1 MPEGVELEG
10 LKRERPDRSV
20 GLDVLRGGGE
30 AGAALRAHDWSTS
43 SLGPPQG
50 WSSCLRMA
58 TRLMLNTRHPV
69 CIFWGPEAAVLY
81 NDAYLPSLG
90 PERHPSRL
98 GRPAREMWPEAWE
111 VIAPQIQQVLEGR
124 GATWHENQL
133 IPIIRHGRRQELY
146 WTYSYSPIDD
156 EDAAHGVGG
165 VLVLVTETTEAV
177 LAHRRQSFLLGLEEA
192 LRGLSGPEDIMAA
205 TAEQLGRRL
214 GVERCGYGEIDPT
227 GELVTV
233 SQDWTSG
240 AMTSLVGVHRLEA
253 FSPEVIADYR
263 AGLTVRL
270 NDLLT
275 DGRTQSVQD
284 AYAAIGGMR
293 AGMAI
298 PLIKDGR
305 FCAALYAHQTQP
317 RDWTDDEQTLMA
329 LVVERTW
336 AAVER
341 ARAEAEVRL
350 TKLRLDSVVDS
361 MSNPFYAV
369 DGDWR
374 VIVFNR
380 AAEQF
385 LGRSRAEVM
394 GKVIWEA
401 FPLALGQSVLRARM
415 EAAAATG
422 EAQTLEGPAPLRP
435 DRIIHHWVAPRV
447 GGGLAVTFV
456 DITDRK
462 AADDRRLA
470 LLELS
475 DRFRELD
482 DPADLG
488 LAALEII
495 GRALKVGRAGYARFD
510 PDREA
515 FTVEHDWALPGLSS
529 LVGVEDGG
537 KYGDYFG
544 ELTRGEAVFV
554 SDVALDART
563 VGSAEAFL
571 SIDIR
576 AFANVPVM
584 EQGRTVAILYVNHP
598 FARQWAADEIAFI
611 RDVAE
616 RTRAS
621 VERRRAELALK
632 ALALSLEQQVRD
644 RTRER
649 DRTWAL
655 SRDMLA
661 VTNLSGY
668 FESANPAWTAIL
680 GWTEEEL
687 RAAPIA
693 DFVHPDDRDATMAT
707 RFRTAKGGDVLRF
720 ENRYR
725 AKGGGYRWLS
735 WTGAPEG
742 ERIYAVAR
750 DITED
755 KLRAAELEAAQDQL
769 RMSQKLEAM
778 GQLTGGVAH
787 DFNNLLMPITG
798 VLDLLRRRGLGGERE
813 QRLIAGAL
821 QSAERAKTLVQ
832 RLLAFARRQ
841 PLQPRPVDLGELIQ
855 GMADLVAST
864 SGPQIRVMIDLPDRL
879 PAAKADPNQ
888 LEMALLN
895 LSVNARDAMPDGGT
909 LTISAGAETVGSSH
923 PAKLQPGEYVRFSVA
938 DTGVGMDEETLAR
951 AIEPFFSTKGI
962 GKGTGL
968 GLSMAHGLASQLGG
982 ALHISSRSGLGTRVD
997 IWLPVSAEVA
1007 ATQNPTTSRLSGDKA
1022 SGVALLVDDEE
1033 LVRMSTADMLEDLG
1047 FFVREAR
1054 SGEEALRLIED
1065 GLEIDV
1071 LVTDHLMPGMT
1082 GVDLIRALRRRRPSA
1097 PALIIS
1103 GFAETDSIAPDLLRL
1118 AKPFRQAD
1126 LAATLAKAIAGRV

>member
-1 MPEGVELEG
+1 MPEGVELKG
-10 LKRERPDRSV
+10 RKGKASDRNS
-20 GLDVLRGGGE
+20 GLDALRGGGE
-30 AGAALRAHDWSTS
+30 VGALLRGHDWSMS
-43 SLGPPQG
+43 PLGPPKG
-50 WSSCLRMA
+50 WSQSLRMA
-58 TRLMLNTRHPV
+58 TRLMLDTRHPV
-69 CIFWGPEAAVLY
+69 CIFWGSEAAVLY

-98 GRPAREMWPEAWE
+98 GRPAREMWPEAWD
-111 VIAPQIQQVLEGR
+111 IIGPQIEQVMQGR
-124 GATWHENQL
+124 GATWNENQL
-133 IPIIRHGRRQELY
+133 VPIDRHGRRQELY

-156 EDAAHGVGG
+156 EGGAHGVGG

-177 LAHRRQSFLLGLEEA
+177 FAHRRQAFLLGLEEA
-192 LRGLSGPEDIMAA
+192 LRGLSDPVEIMAV

-214 GVERCGYGEIDPT
+214 EVERCGYGEISTT
-227 GELVTV
+227 GAIMTV

-240 AMTSLVGVHRLEA
+240 AMASLVGSHRLAA
-253 FSPEVIADYR
+253 FGSDIMRESR
-263 AGLTVRL
+263 AGLTIRL
-270 NDLLT
+270 NDLLV
-275 DGRTQSVQD
+275 DPRTQAVRD
-284 AYAAIGGMR
+284 AYTAIGGMR
-293 AGMAI
+293 AGMAT
-298 PLIKDGR
+298 PLIKNGR
-305 FCAALYAHQTQP
+305 VSALLYAHQTRP
-317 RDWTDDEQTLMA
+317 RDWTDDEERLMV

-341 ARAEAEVRL
+341 ARAEAEVRRS
-350 TKLRLDSVVDS
+350 KQRLDSVVDS
-361 MSNPFYAV
+361 VSNAFYAL
-369 DGDWR
+369 DADWR
-374 VIVFNR
+374 VIVFNT

-385 LGRSRAEVM
+385 LGRSRDDVL
-394 GKVIWEA
+394 GKVVWDA
-401 FPLALGQSVLRARM
+401 FPAALGQSMLRARM
-415 EAAAATG
+415 EAAIATG
-422 EAQTLEGPAPLRP
+422 VPQTLEGPAPLRP
-435 DRIIHHWVAPRV
+435 DRILQHWVAPRR

-456 DITDRK
+456 DVTDRK
-462 AADDRRLA
+462 AAEDRRLA
-470 LLELS
+470 ILALS
-475 DRFRELD
+475 DRFRDLD

-488 LAALEII
+488 LAASEII
-495 GRALKVGRAGYARFD
+495 GSALKVGRAGYARFD

-515 FTVEHDWALPGLSS
+515 FTVEHDWAKPGLSS
-529 LVGVEDGG
+529 LVGVVDTGEYGG
-537 KYGDYFG
+537 YFD
-544 ELTRGEAVFV
+544 ELKRGEAVFV
-554 SDVALDART
+554 SDVTLDART
-563 VGSAEAFL
+563 AASTAAFL
-571 SIDIR
+571 SVDIR

-584 EQGRTVAILYVNHP
+584 EQGRTVAIFYVNHP
-598 FARQWAADEIAFI
+598 FPRDWAADEIAFI

-621 VERRRAELALK
+621 VERRRAELGLR
-632 ALALSLEQQVRD
+632 ALALSLEQQVQD

-649 DRTWAL
+649 DRIWAL

-661 VTNLSGY
+661 VTNFNGY
-668 FESANPAWTAIL
+668 FESANPAWTAVL

-693 DFVHPDDRDATMAT
+693 QFVHPDDRDATMAV
-707 RFRTAKGGDVLRF
+707 RLRTLKGGDVLRF

-725 AKGGGYRWLS
+725 TKGGGYRWLS

-798 VLDLLRRRGLGGERE
+798 ALDLLQRRGLGGERE
-813 QRLIAGAL
+813 RRLIAGAL

-841 PLQPRPVDLGELIQ
+841 PLQSRSVDLGELIR
-855 GMADLVAST
+855 GMADLVVST

-909 LTISAGAETVGSSH
+909 LTISAGAETVDVGH
-923 PAKLQPGEYVRFSVA
+923 PAKLRPGDYVRFSVA
-938 DTGVGMDEETLAR
+938 DTGVGMDEETAAR

-982 ALHISSRSGLGTRVD
+982 ALHIASRPGLGTKIDV
-997 IWLPVSAEVA
+997 WLPVSAETA
-1007 ATQNPTTSRLSGDKA
+1007 AAQNPAAGRVRGAKA
-1022 SGVALLVDDEE
+1022 AGVALLVDDEE
-1033 LVRMSTADMLEDLG
+1033 LVRMSTADMLADLG
-1047 FFVREAR
+1047 FAVTEAR
-1054 SGEEALRLIED
+1054 SAEEALRLIDD

-1082 GVDLIRALRRRRPSA
+1082 GVDLIRALHRRRPAA
-1097 PALIIS
+1097 PALLIS
-1103 GFAETDSIAPDLLRL
+1103 GFAETDGLAPDLLRL
-1118 AKPFRQAD
+1118 SKPFRQAD
-1126 LAATLAKAIAGRV
+1126 LATTLAKAIAGRA

>member
-1 MPEGVELEG
+1 MPKGGKFQG
-10 LKRERPDRSV
+10 LKRDQPDRTGGV
-20 GLDVLRGGGE
+20 DVLSGGGE
-30 AGAALRAHDWSTS
+30 MDALLREHDWSQS
-43 SLGPPQG
+43 PLGPPER
-50 WSSCLRMA
+50 WSPSLRMA
-58 TRLMLNTRHPV
+58 TRLMLHTRHPV
-69 CIFWGPEAAVLY
+69 CIFWGPAAAVLY

-90 PERHPSRL
+90 PERHPSGL
-98 GRPAREMWPEAWE
+98 GRPAREIWPEAWD
-111 VIAPQIQQVLEGR
+111 VIGPQIEQVMQGR
-124 GATWHENQL
+124 GATWRENQL
-133 IPIIRHGRRQELY
+133 IPITRHGRRQNLY

-156 EDAAHGVGG
+156 DGGAGGVGG

-177 LAHRRQSFLLGLEEA
+177 LANRRQAFLLGLEEA
-192 LRGLSGPEDIMAA
+192 LRGLSDPIEIMAV

-214 GVERCGYGEIDPT
+214 EVERCGYGEIDPT
-227 GELVTV
+227 GEGVTV

-240 AMTSLVGVHRLEA
+240 AMTTLAGSYRADA
-253 FSPEVIADYR
+253 FGEDVIAEIR
-263 AGLTVRL
+263 AGLMVCMS
-270 NDLLT
+270 DLLS
-275 DGRTQSVQD
+275 DRRAAGALP
-284 AYAAIGGMR
+284 AYAAIGGVR
-293 AGMAI
+293 AAI
-298 PLIKDGR
+298 TAPLIKHGR
-305 FCAALYAHQTQP
+305 LLAVMFVHQTQP
-317 RDWTDDEQTLMA
+317 RDWTEDDEALMA

-350 TKLRLDSVVDS
+350 SKLRLDSVVDS
-361 MSNPFYAV
+361 VTNAFYAL
-369 DGDWR
+369 DADWR
-374 VIVFNR
+374 IIVFNT

-385 LGRSRAEVM
+385 LGCSRHEVL
-394 GKVIWEA
+394 GKIIWDA
-401 FPLALGQSVLRARM
+401 FPAALGQSNLRICM
-415 EAAAATG
+415 EAAVATG
-422 EAQTLEGPAPLRP
+422 VAQTLEGPAPVRP
-435 DRIIHHWVAPRV
+435 DRILQHWVAPRI
-447 GGGLAVTFV
+447 GGGLAVTFI

-462 AADDRRLA
+462 AAEDRRLA
-470 LLELS
+470 LLQLS
-475 DRFRELD
+475 DRFRDLD
-482 DPADLG
+482 DPADLSR
-488 LAALEII
+488 AAAEII
-495 GRALKVGRAGYARFD
+495 GRALNVGRAGYASFD
-510 PDREA
+510 PTLEA
-515 FTVEHDWALPGLSS
+515 FTVEQDWAKPGLVS
-529 LVGVEDGG
+529 LVGVVDAGQ
-537 KYGDYFG
+537 YGDYFSD
-544 ELTRGEAVFV
+544 LTRGEVVLV

-563 VGSAEAFL
+563 AASSDPFQSV
-571 SIDIR
+571 DIR
-576 AFANVPVM
+576 AFANVPVT
-584 EQGRTVAILYVNHP
+584 EQGRTVAIVYVNHP
-598 FARQWAADEIAFI
+598 SPRDWTADEIAFI

-621 VERRRAELALK
+621 VERRRAELGLR
-632 ALALSLEQQVRD
+632 ALAASLEQQVRE

-649 DRTWAL
+649 DRIWAL

-661 VTNLSGY
+661 VTNLKGY
-668 FESANPAWTAIL
+668 FESANPAWTAVL

-707 RFRTAKGGDVLRF
+707 RFRTVKGGDVLRF

-725 AKGGGYRWLS
+725 TKSGGYRWLS

-755 KLRAAELEAAQDQL
+755 KLRAAELEAAQEQL

-798 VLDLLRRRGLGGERE
+798 ALDLLQRRGLGGERE

-841 PLQPRPVDLGELIQ
+841 PLQSRAVDLGELIR

-864 SGPQIRVMIDLPDRL
+864 SGPQIRVMIDLPDQL
-879 PAAKADPNQ
+879 PAATADPNQ
-888 LEMALLN
+888 LEMAVLN

-909 LTISAGAETVGSSH
+909 LTISAAAETVGPGH
-923 PAKLQPGEYVRFSVA
+923 PAKLRPGDYVRFSVA
-938 DTGVGMDEETLAR
+938 DTGVGMDEETVAR

-982 ALHISSRSGLGTRVD
+982 GLHIVSRPGLGTRIDV
-997 IWLPVSAEVA
+997 WLPVSADGVA
-1007 ATQNPTTSRLSGDKA
+1007 APGPAAVALRGPQA
-1022 SGVALLVDDEE
+1022 CGVALLVDDEA
-1033 LVRMSTADMLEDLG
+1033 LVRMSTADMLGDLG
-1047 FFVREAR
+1047 FSVREAR
-1054 SGEEALRLIED
+1054 SAEDALRLIDE

-1082 GVDLIRALRRRRPSA
+1082 GVDLVRALKARRPSA
-1097 PALIIS
+1097 RAVIIS

-1126 LAATLAKAIAGRV
+1126 LAAILEKAAAGQA

>member
-1 MPEGVELEG
+1 
-10 LKRERPDRSV
+10 
-20 GLDVLRGGGE
+20 
-30 AGAALRAHDWSTS
+30 
-43 SLGPPQG
+43 
-50 WSSCLRMA
+50 MA

-69 CIFWGPEAAVLY
+69 CIFWGPAAAVLY

-98 GRPAREMWPEAWE
+98 GRPAQEMWPEAWD
-111 VIAPQIQQVLEGR
+111 VIGPQIEQVMQGR

-133 IPIIRHGRRQELY
+133 IAISRSGRRQDLY

-156 EDAAHGVGG
+156 ETAANGVGG

-177 LAHRRQSFLLGLEEA
+177 LAHRRQAFLLDLEEA
-192 LRGLSGPEDIMAA
+192 LRGLSDPVEIMAV
-205 TAEQLGRRL
+205 TAEHLGRRL
-214 GVERCGYGEIDPT
+214 GVDRCGYAEIDPT
-227 GELVTV
+227 GDSVTV
-233 SQDWTSG
+233 SQDWTNG
-240 AMTSLVGVHRLEA
+240 AMATLAGSYRLEIFGA
-253 FSPEVIADYR
+253 DVIAEIR
-263 AGLTVRL
+263 AGLMVRMG
-270 NDLLT
+270 DLLS
-275 DGRTQSVQD
+275 DRRTAAVHD
-284 AYAAIGGMR
+284 AYAAIGGVR
-293 AGMAI
+293 AAI
-298 PLIKDGR
+298 TAPLIKDGR
-305 FCAALYAHQTQP
+305 LSAVMFVHQTQP
-317 RDWTDDEQTLMA
+317 REWTHDDEALMT

-350 TKLRLDSVVDS
+350 SKLRLDSVVDS
-361 MSNPFYAV
+361 VSNAFYAV
-369 DGDWR
+369 DADWR
-374 VIVFNR
+374 LIVVNA
-380 AAEQF
+380 AAERF
-385 LGRSRAEVM
+385 LGCSRDEVL
-394 GKVIWEA
+394 GKVIWDI
-401 FPLALGQSVLRARM
+401 FPAALAQSRLRLRM
-415 EAAAATG
+415 EEAVATG
-422 EAQTLEGPAPLRP
+422 VPQTLEGPAPVRP
-435 DRIIHHWVAPRV
+435 DRILQHWVAPRV

-456 DITDRK
+456 DVTDRK
-462 AADDRRLA
+462 AAEDRRLA
-470 LLELS
+470 LLALS
-475 DRFRELD
+475 DRFRDLD

-488 LAALEII
+488 LAASEII
-495 GRALKVGRAGYARFD
+495 GQALKVGRAGYARFD
-510 PDREA
+510 PHLEA
-515 FTVEHDWALPGLSS
+515 FTVEHDWARPGLAS
-529 LVGVEDGG
+529 LVGVVDAGEF
-537 KYGDYFG
+537 GDYFS
-544 ELTRGEAVFV
+544 ELTRGDAVFV
-554 SDVALDART
+554 SDVALDPRT
-563 VGSAEAFL
+563 VASADAFL
-571 SIDIR
+571 SVDIR

-584 EQGRTVAILYVNHP
+584 EQGRVVAIFYVNHP
-598 FARQWAADEIAFI
+598 LARDWTPDEIAFI

-621 VERRRAELALK
+621 VERRRAELSLR
-632 ALALSLEQQVRD
+632 ALAVSLEQQVRD

-649 DRTWAL
+649 DRIWAL

-661 VTNLSGY
+661 VTNLNGY

-687 RAAPIA
+687 RAAPIVQ
-693 DFVHPDDRDATMAT
+693 FVHPDDRDATMAT
-707 RFRTAKGGDVLRF
+707 RFRTMKGGDVLRF

-725 AKGGGYRWLS
+725 TKSGGYRWLS

-755 KLRAAELEAAQDQL
+755 KLRAAELEAAQEQL
-769 RMSQKLEAM
+769 RMAQKLEAM

-798 VLDLLRRRGLGGERE
+798 ALDLLQRRGLGGERE
-813 QRLIAGAL
+813 QRLIAGAI

-841 PLQPRPVDLGELIQ
+841 PLQPQSVDLGELIR

-879 PAAKADPNQ
+879 PTAKADPNQ
-888 LEMALLN
+888 LEMAVLN

-909 LTISAGAETVGSSH
+909 LTISAGAETVEPGH
-923 PAKLQPGEYVRFSVA
+923 PAKLRPGAYVRFSVA

-982 ALHISSRSGLGTRVD
+982 ALQISSRPGLGTKVD
-997 IWLPVSAEVA
+997 VWLPVSGEAS
-1007 ATQNPTTSRLSGDKA
+1007 ATRNPPTARVRGVKA

-1033 LVRMSTADMLEDLG
+1033 LVRMSTADMLGDLG
-1047 FFVREAR
+1047 FSVREAR
-1054 SGEEALRLIED
+1054 SGEEALRLLED

-1082 GVDLIRALRRRRPSA
+1082 GVDLVRALRRRRPSA

-1103 GFAETDSIAPDLLRL
+1103 GFAETDSIAPDLIRL

-1126 LAATLAKAIAGRV
+1126 LAATLAKAIPGRP

>member
-1 MPEGVELEG
+1 MPEGVRRRDMKRKDSDQDGGLEF
-10 LKRERPDRSV
+10 LS
-20 GLDVLRGGGE
+20 GGGDV
-30 AGAALRAHDWSTS
+30 GALLRDHDWSTS
-43 SLGPPQG
+43 PLGPPQS
-50 WSSCLRMA
+50 WRPSLRMA

-69 CIFWGPEAAVLY
+69 CVFWGPTAAVLY
-81 NDAYLPSLG
+81 NEAYSPSLG
-90 PERHPSRL
+90 PERHPSLL
-98 GRPAREMWPEAWE
+98 GRPAQEMWPEAWD
-111 VIAPQIQQVLEGR
+111 VIGPQIEQVMQGR

-133 IPIIRHGRRQELY
+133 VPIIRHGRRQDLY

-156 EDAAHGVGG
+156 DGAAHGVGG

-177 LAHRRQSFLLGLEEA
+177 LAQKRQAFLLGLEEA
-192 LRGLSGPEDIMAA
+192 LRGLSDPTEIMAV

-214 GVERCGYGEIDPT
+214 DVERCGYGEIDPS
-227 GELVTV
+227 GETLTV
-233 SQDWTSG
+233 LQDWTNGNMESF
-240 AMTSLVGVHRLEA
+240 VGSYRLEPFGA
-253 FSPEVIADYR
+253 KVLAEAQ

-270 NDLLT
+270 DDLLI
-275 DGRTQSVQD
+275 DQRTEANHE
-284 AYAAIGGMR
+284 AYSAIGGVR
-293 AGMAI
+293 AGMAA
-298 PLIKDGR
+298 PLIKNGR
-305 FCAALYAHQTQP
+305 LSAAFYVHQTQP
-317 RDWTDDEQTLMA
+317 RDWTDDDGALMT

-350 TKLRLDSVVDS
+350 SKLRLDSVVDS
-361 MSNPFYAV
+361 VSNPFYAV
-369 DGDWR
+369 DADWR
-374 VIVFNR
+374 LIVFNT
-380 AAEQF
+380 AAERF
-385 LGRSRAEVM
+385 LGFSRDDVL
-394 GKVIWEA
+394 GKVIWET
-401 FPLALGQSVLRARM
+401 FPAALGQSTLRARM
-415 EAAAATG
+415 EAAVETG
-422 EAQTLEGPAPLRP
+422 APQTLEGPAPLRP
-435 DRIIHHWVAPRV
+435 DRILQHWVAPRA
-447 GGGLAVTFV
+447 GGGLAITFV

-462 AADDRRLA
+462 SAEDRRLA
-470 LLELS
+470 LLALS
-475 DRFRELD
+475 DRFRDLD
-482 DPADLG
+482 APADLG
-488 LAALEII
+488 RAAAEMI
-495 GRALKVGRAGYARFD
+495 GRTLKVGRAGYARFD
-510 PDREA
+510 PDLEQ
-515 FTVEHDWALPGLSS
+515 FTVEHDWAQPGLSS
-529 LVGVEDGG
+529 LIGVVDDG
-537 KYGDYFG
+537 KYGAYFG
-544 ELTRGEAVFV
+544 DLTRGEAVSV

-563 VGSAEAFL
+563 SASAEAFL
-571 SIDIR
+571 SVDIR
-576 AFANVPVM
+576 AFVNVPVM
-584 EQGRTVAILYVNHP
+584 EQGRTVAIFYVNHP
-598 FARQWAADEIAFI
+598 SAREWADDEIVFI

-616 RTRAS
+616 RTRTS
-621 VERRRAELALK
+621 VERRRAELSLR
-632 ALALSLEQQVRD
+632 ALAISLEQQVRD

-649 DRTWAL
+649 DRIWAL

-661 VTNLSGY
+661 VTNLNGY

-687 RAAPIA
+687 RAAPIVQ
-693 DFVHPDDRDATMAT
+693 FIHPEDRDATMAT
-707 RFRTAKGGDVLRF
+707 RLRAAKGGEVLRF

-798 VLDLLRRRGLGGERE
+798 ALDLLQRRGLGGERE
-813 QRLIAGAL
+813 QRLIVGAL

-841 PLQPRPVDLGELIQ
+841 PLQPRPVDLGELIR

-864 SGPQIRVMIDLPDRL
+864 SGPQIRVMIDLPDGL

-888 LEMALLN
+888 LEMAVLN

-909 LTISAGAETVGSSH
+909 LTISAGAETVEPGH
-923 PAKLQPGEYVRFSVA
+923 HAKLRPGDYVRFSVA
-938 DTGVGMDEETLAR
+938 DTGVGMDEETQAR
-951 AIEPFFSTKGI
+951 SIEPFFSTKGI

-982 ALHISSRSGLGTRVD
+982 ALHISSRPGVGTRIDV
-997 IWLPVSAEVA
+997 WLPVSAEA
-1007 ATQNPTTSRLSGDKA
+1007 ASAQSGSAVRLRGAKA

-1033 LVRMSTADMLEDLG
+1033 LVRMSTADMLGDLG
-1047 FFVREAR
+1047 FSVREAR

-1126 LAATLAKAIAGRV
+1126 LAATLAKAIPGRA

>member
-1 MPEGVELEG
+1 MPEGVELQAI
-10 LKRERPDRSV
+10 KSKTPERKG
-20 GLDVLRGGGE
+20 GLDILRGGGE
-30 AGAALRAHDWSTS
+30 VGELLRGYDWSTS
-43 SLGPPQG
+43 PLGPPDR
-50 WSSCLRMA
+50 WRPSLRMA

-69 CIFWGPEAAVLY
+69 CIFWGPDAAVLY

-98 GRPAREMWPEAWE
+98 GRPAREMWPEAWD
-111 VIAPQIQQVLEGR
+111 VIWPQIEQVMQGR

-133 IPIIRHGRRQELY
+133 IPITREGRRQELY

-156 EDAAHGVGG
+156 EVGPYGVGG
-165 VLVLVTETTEAV
+165 VLVLVTETTDAV
-177 LAHRRQSFLLGLEEA
+177 LAHRRQAFLLGLEEA
-192 LRGLSGPEDIMAA
+192 LRGLSDPIEIMAV

-214 GVERCGYGEIDPT
+214 GVERCGYGEIDQT
-227 GELVTV
+227 GEGVTV
-233 SQDWTSG
+233 SKDWTSG
-240 AMTSLVGVHRLEA
+240 AMTSLAGSYRAEA
-253 FSPEVIADYR
+253 FGAEVIAEVR
-263 AGLTVRL
+263 AGLMVRM
-270 NDLLT
+270 NDLLS
-275 DGRTQSVQD
+275 DRRTADARD
-284 AYAAIGGMR
+284 AYAAIGGVR
-293 AGMAI
+293 AAI
-298 PLIKDGR
+298 TAPLIKAGR
-305 FCAALYAHQTQP
+305 LSAVMFVHQTKP
-317 RDWTDDEQTLMA
+317 REWTHDDEALIT

-350 TKLRLDSVVDS
+350 SKLRLDSLVDS
-361 MSNPFYAV
+361 VSNAFYAL
-369 DGDWR
+369 DADWR
-374 VIVFNR
+374 VIVFNT

-385 LGRSRAEVM
+385 LGRSRDEVL
-394 GKVIWEA
+394 GKVVWDT
-401 FPLALGQSVLRARM
+401 FPAALGQSTLRARM
-415 EAAAATG
+415 EAAVATG
-422 EAQTLEGPAPLRP
+422 VAQTLEGPAPLRP
-435 DRIIHHWVAPRV
+435 DRTIHHWVAPRV

-462 AADDRRLA
+462 AAEDRRLA
-470 LLELS
+470 LLALS
-475 DRFRELD
+475 DRFRDLD

-488 LAALEII
+488 LAASEII
-495 GRALKVGRAGYARFD
+495 GQALKVGRAGYARFD
-510 PDREA
+510 PDRQA
-515 FTVEHDWALPGLSS
+515 FTVEHDWAQPGLAS
-529 LVGVEDGG
+529 LMGVVDTGE
-537 KYGDYFG
+537 YGDYFG
-544 ELTRGEAVFV
+544 QLTQGEAVFV
-554 SDVALDART
+554 SDVALDPRA
-563 VGSAEAFL
+563 VASAQALL
-571 SIDIR
+571 SVDIR

-584 EQGRTVAILYVNHP
+584 EQGRTVAIFYVNHP
-598 FARQWAADEIAFI
+598 FAREWAPEEIAFI

-621 VERRRAELALK
+621 VERRRAELSLR

-649 DRTWAL
+649 DRIWAL

-661 VTNLSGY
+661 VTNLKGY
-668 FESANPAWTAIL
+668 FESANPAWTAVL

-687 RAAPIA
+687 RAVPIKE
-693 DFVHPDDRDATMAT
+693 FVHPDDRDATMAA

-735 WTGAPEG
+735 WTGVPEG

-750 DITED
+750 DITDD

-798 VLDLLRRRGLGGERE
+798 ALDLLQRRGLGGERE

-841 PLQPRPVDLGELIQ
+841 PLESRPVDLGELIR

-864 SGPQIRVMIDLPDRL
+864 SGPQIRVMIDLPGRL
-879 PAAKADPNQ
+879 PAARADPNK
-888 LEMALLN
+888 LEMAVLN

-909 LTISAGAETVGSSH
+909 LTISAGAETAEPGH
-923 PAKLQPGEYVRFSVA
+923 PAKLRPGDYVRFSVA

-982 ALHISSRSGLGTRVD
+982 GLHISSRLGLGTRIDV
-997 IWLPVSAEVA
+997 WLPVSAEA
-1007 ATQNPTTSRLSGDKA
+1007 AAAQNPGATRPGGSKV

-1033 LVRMSTADMLEDLG
+1033 LVRTSTADMLADLG
-1047 FFVREAR
+1047 FVVTEAR
-1054 SGEEALRLIED
+1054 SGEEALRLIDE

-1082 GVDLIRALRRRRPSA
+1082 GVDLVRALRRRRPAA
-1097 PALIIS
+1097 PALIVS

-1126 LAATLAKAIAGRV
+1126 LAATLAKAIVGQA

>member
-1 MPEGVELEG
+1 MPEGVRG
-10 LKRERPDRSV
+10 PDTASQERDRTG
-20 GLDVLRGGGE
+20 GLDFLSGGGE
-30 AGAALRAHDWSTS
+30 AGARLRRHDWSTS
-43 SLGPPQG
+43 PLGPPER
-50 WSSCLRMA
+50 WSDPLRMA
-58 TRLMLNTRHPV
+58 THLMLNTRHPV
-69 CIFWGPEAAVLY
+69 CIFWGPDAAVLY

-98 GRPAREMWPEAWE
+98 GRPAREMWPEAWD
-111 VIAPQIQQVLEGR
+111 IIGPQIDQVMKRR

-133 IPIIRHGRRQELY
+133 VPITRNGRRQDLY
-146 WTYSYSPIDD
+146 WTYSYSPINDD
-156 EDAAHGVGG
+156 GGAQGVGG

-177 LAHRRQSFLLGLEEA
+177 LAHRRQGFLLDLEEA
-192 LRGLSGPEDIMAA
+192 LRGLSDPVEIMAV

-214 GVERCGYGEIDPT
+214 GVERCGYAEIDPI
-227 GELVTV
+227 GDSVIV

-240 AMTSLVGVHRLEA
+240 AMATLAGSYPLDA
-253 FSPEVIADYR
+253 FGADVIAEIR
-263 AGLTVRL
+263 AGLMVRMS
-270 NDLLT
+270 DLLS
-275 DGRTQSVQD
+275 DRRTAAAHD
-284 AYAAIGGMR
+284 AYAAIGGVR
-293 AGMAI
+293 AAI
-298 PLIKDGR
+298 TAPLIKDGR
-305 FCAALYAHQTQP
+305 LSAVMFVHQTQP
-317 RDWTDDEQTLMA
+317 RDWTHDDEALMA

-350 TKLRLDSVVDS
+350 SKLRLDSVVDS
-361 MSNPFYAV
+361 VSNAFYAV
-369 DGDWR
+369 DADWR
-374 VIVFNR
+374 LIVVNA
-380 AAEQF
+380 AAERF
-385 LGRSRAEVM
+385 LGCSRDEVL
-394 GKVIWEA
+394 GKVIWDT
-401 FPLALGQSVLRARM
+401 FPKALAESTLRLRM
-415 EAAAATG
+415 EAAVATG
-422 EAQTLEGPAPLRP
+422 VVQTLEGPAPVRP
-435 DRIIHHWVAPRV
+435 DRVLQHWVAPRI

-456 DITDRK
+456 DVTDRK
-462 AADDRRLA
+462 AAEDRRLA
-470 LLELS
+470 LLALS
-475 DRFRELD
+475 DRFRDLD
-482 DPADLG
+482 NPADLG
-488 LAALEII
+488 LAASEII
-495 GRALKVGRAGYARFD
+495 GQALKVGRAGYARFD
-510 PDREA
+510 PDLEA
-515 FTVEHDWALPGLSS
+515 FTVEHDWAQPGLAS
-529 LVGVEDGG
+529 LVGVVDAGE
-537 KYGDYFG
+537 YGDYFG
-544 ELTRGEAVFV
+544 ELTRGDAVFV
-554 SDVALDART
+554 SDVAQDPRT
-563 VGSAEAFL
+563 AGAAEAFL
-571 SIDIR
+571 SVDIR
-576 AFANVPVM
+576 AFANVPVL
-584 EQGRTVAILYVNHP
+584 EQGRIVAIFYVNHP
-598 FARQWAADEIAFI
+598 LVRDWTPDEIAFI

-621 VERRRAELALK
+621 VERRRAELSLR
-632 ALALSLEQQVRD
+632 ALAVSLEQQVRD

-649 DRTWAL
+649 DRIWAL

-661 VTNLSGY
+661 VTNLNGY
-668 FESANPAWTAIL
+668 FESANPAWTAVL

-687 RAAPIA
+687 RAAPIVQ
-693 DFVHPDDRDATMAT
+693 FVHPDDRDATMAT

-725 AKGGGYRWLS
+725 TKGGDYRWLS

-742 ERIYAVAR
+742 QRIYAVAR

-798 VLDLLRRRGLGGERE
+798 ALDLLQRRGLGGERE

-841 PLQPRPVDLGELIQ
+841 PLQARSVDLRELIG

-864 SGPQIRVMIDLPDRL
+864 SGPQIRVMIDLPDQL

-909 LTISAGAETVGSSH
+909 LTISAGAETAEPGH
-923 PAKLQPGEYVRFSVA
+923 PAKLRPGDYVRFSVA
-938 DTGVGMDEETLAR
+938 DTGVGMDEETVAR

-982 ALHISSRSGLGTRVD
+982 ALHISSRPGLGTKIDV
-997 IWLPVSAEVA
+997 WLPVSAEAVA
-1007 ATQNPTTSRLSGDKA
+1007 AQNAAAVRLRRANA

-1033 LVRMSTADMLEDLG
+1033 LVRMSTADMLAELG
-1047 FFVREAR
+1047 FSVREAR
-1054 SGEEALRLIED
+1054 SGEEALRLIDD
-1065 GLEIDV
+1065 GLEIAV

-1082 GVDLIRALRRRRPSA
+1082 GVDLIRALHRRRPSA

-1103 GFAETDSIAPDLLRL
+1103 GFAETDSLAPDLLRL

-1126 LAATLAKAIAGRV
+1126 LAATLAKAIPGRS